1 MTLERRVVRA
11 VMRNPIRAIVTAFI
25 LTVGITP
32 PTPKQ
37 ERVATIFVSALLI
50 GTVVLALA
58 VFAVLMRR
66 IT

>member
-1 MTLERRVVRA
+1 
-11 VMRNPIRAIVTAFI
+11 MRNPIRAIVTAFI